1 MKDLYIKTKDAQLFV
16 WLVDGM
22 VRIEVTSSNA
32 IRLNKEQATELA
44 EWMKQNEA
52 L

>member
-1 MKDLYIKTKDAQLFV
+1 MRDLCIETENAKLFV

-22 VRIEVTSSNA
+22 VRIEVVGKI
-32 IRLNKEQATELA
+32 IRLNKKQATELA

>member
-1 MKDLYIKTKDAQLFV
+1 MKDLCIETENAELFV
-16 WLVDGM
+16 WLVGDM
-22 VRIEVTSSNA
+22 VRIEIVGNA